1 MDYWTLAGIL
11 VVVIGF
17 VFAILVIYQAQSRG
31 TARPLS
37 ARATRDAG
45 TEDEDL

>member
-1 MDYWTLAGIL
+1 MDYWTLLGIAI
-11 VVVIGF
+11 VVLGF
-17 VFAILVIYQAQSRG
+17 LFTILVIYQTQSRG

-37 ARATRDAG
+37 ARATKDAD

>member
-11 VVVIGF
+11 IIVLGF

-37 ARATRDAG
+37 SRATKNAG
-45 TEDEDL
+45 TDEEEI